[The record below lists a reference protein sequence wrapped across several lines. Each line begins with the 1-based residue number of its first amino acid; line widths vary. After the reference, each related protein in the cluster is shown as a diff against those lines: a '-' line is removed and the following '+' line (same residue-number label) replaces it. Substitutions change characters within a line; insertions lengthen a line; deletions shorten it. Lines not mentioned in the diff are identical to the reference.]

1 MCLKT
6 MNNGFIP
13 TATISAIAIC
23 LLVLD
28 NSTYAQNIP
37 VQNITLGN
45 STLYVIG
52 NAQTTV
58 KPDKVV
64 LSLSVETTSK

>member
-1 MCLKT
+1 MCLMT
-6 MNNGFIP
+6 MNNGLIT
-13 TATISAIAIC
+13 TAIISAIAIC
-23 LLVLD
+23 LLVID
-28 NSTYAQNIP
+28 NNTYAQNMP

-64 LSLSVETTSK
+64 LYLYVETTSK